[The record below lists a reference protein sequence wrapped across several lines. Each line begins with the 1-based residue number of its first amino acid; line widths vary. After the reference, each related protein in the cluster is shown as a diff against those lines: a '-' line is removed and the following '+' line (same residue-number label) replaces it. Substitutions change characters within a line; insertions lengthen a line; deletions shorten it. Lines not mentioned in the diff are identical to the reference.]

1 MGSQD
6 PQMPPQGWDPNN
18 AGAQPG
24 WNQHHADGQQGWD
37 PNNAGAQPSWDQ
49 NPAKE
54 KKSNPVM
61 TVTRVVVA
69 LAVAGTAIYFGYKQF
84 SQ

>member
-24 WNQHHADGQQGWD
+24 WNQHNADGQQGWD